1 MARSRQKWHCPHC
14 SQTSSR
20 RWNLMTHIGRKHQGI
35 GQPVRE
41 DGTHSIT
48 MSNAAMQFIPDMM
61 MSLQNNNNNYELNH
75 KVHPNSFS
83 SSSSLRKEEDTP
95 KKRDVLDE
103 ILEFWRPMIQKMKE
117 IMEMK
122 NTINEFF
129 SYSSSLRQPS
139 IITGLGRTPIIES
152 TIPPVTITPLQP
164 TTTTTRT
171 TTPLASA
178 RSPQQQEQKNEKII
192 KLGTDLLTNLFISST
207 FKVPDFQRR
216 LREGKV
222 KDLVIAP
229 LELSPTT
236 PITTT
241 PISTTPDNN
250 NNSKKI
256 EQANLSTENTKEEEE
271 LGEDNHYLEGHPLSR
286 HKLLID
292 NEHDDGGG
300 VDHVYSD
307 YDDGGKWV
315 REKDMFGN
323 VIDACKVITDPPLEA
338 EEYLLSNKAE
348 SSGENRNKKE

>member
-20 RWNLMTHIGRKHQGI
+20 LWNLKTHIGRKHQGI

-41 DGTHSIT
+41 DGTRSIT

-61 MSLQNNNNNYELNH
+61 MSLPNNNNNYELNH

-83 SSSSLRKEEDTP
+83 RSSSLRKEEDTP
-95 KKRDVLDE
+95 KKRDAVDE
-103 ILEFWRPMIQKMKE
+103 WLEFWRPMAQKMKE
-117 IMEMK
+117 IQEIM

-139 IITGLGRTPIIES
+139 IITGLGRTPIIEPIIS
-152 TIPPVTITPLQP
+152 PVTRTALQP
-164 TTTTTRT
+164 TTTATL
-171 TTPLASA
+171 LASA

-192 KLGTDLLTNLFISST
+192 KLGTDVLTNLFISIT

-229 LELSPTT
+229 LELSS
-236 PITTT
+236 TT

-256 EQANLSTENTKEEEE
+256 EQANLSTENTKEEE

-286 HKLLID
+286 HK
-292 NEHDDGGG
+292 
-300 VDHVYSD
+300 
-307 YDDGGKWV
+307 
-315 REKDMFGN
+315 
-323 VIDACKVITDPPLEA
+323 IT
-338 EEYLLSNKAE
+338 
-348 SSGENRNKKE
+348 NRQ

>member
-1 MARSRQKWHCPHC
+1 MSRSRQKWHCPHC
-14 SQTSSR
+14 SRTSSR
-20 RWNLMTHIGRKHQGI
+20 HSNLKTHIGRKHHGT
-35 GQPVRE
+35 GQPIRE
-41 DGTHSIT
+41 DGTHSIAT
-48 MSNAAMQFIPDMM
+48 SNAAMQFIPDIM
-61 MSLQNNNNNYELNH
+61 MSLHNNNNNYDMNH
-75 KVHPNSFS
+75 QVHPNSFS
-83 SSSSLRKEEDTP
+83 RSSYLRKEEDTP

-103 ILEFWRPMIQKMKE
+103 ILEFWRPMTQKMKE
-117 IMEMK
+117 IMEIK

-139 IITGLGRTPIIES
+139 IITGLGQTPIIEPI
-152 TIPPVTITPLQP
+152 IPPVTRTALQP
-164 TTTTTRT
+164 TTT

-222 KDLVIAP
+222 KDLVIAL
-229 LELSPTT
+229 LELSP
-236 PITTT
+236 TT

-256 EQANLSTENTKEEEE
+256 EQANLSTENTKEEE

-300 VDHVYSD
+300 GGVDHVHLD
-307 YDDGGKWV
+307 YDDGGKWA

-338 EEYLLSNKAE
+338 KEYLLSNKAE
-348 SSGENRNKKE
+348 SGGENRNKKE